1 MMFFYRF
8 SLILGLLMIMAISSA
23 PAQTREM
30 TDLAGRQV
38 HLPKEPQ
45 RVVSLAPS
53 ITELIYALDREE
65 ILKGTTQFSNHPLKA
80 RDLPRVGSYA
90 RPDMELILGLKPDLI
105 LAIRDGNPR
114 HVIERL
120 QALNIPVFVLDSRN
134 IEEIILSIE
143 ALGEILDARG
153 QASMLIKD
161 MRKRIKRAQQKVAK
175 TDFRPNVF
183 FQADANPVIG
193 VGESTFINEIIKLSG
208 GKNAIAGASGY
219 PRMGWEDILRINPE
233 VVIIASM
240 AGGKNKDQLLGSWRR
255 WPQLRAVQNDR
266 IYVVDADIFE
276 RPTHRLVEGLE
287 ILMGIIHP
295 ELTSD
300 HYEY

>member
-1 MMFFYRF
+1 MMYFFRLG
-8 SLILGLLMIMAISSA
+8 LILGLLVLTTTTSA
-23 PAQTREM
+23 LAESREM

-38 HLPKEPQ
+38 NLPQAPK

-53 ITELIYALDREE
+53 ITELVYALGREE
-65 ILKGTTQFSNHPLKA
+65 VLKGTTQFSNHPLKA
-80 RDLPRVGSYA
+80 RELPRIGSYA
-90 RPDMELILGLKPDLI
+90 RPDLELILGLKPDLV

-114 HVIERL
+114 HAIERL
-120 QALNIPVFVLDSRN
+120 DALNIPVFALDSKN
-134 IEEIILSIE
+134 IEEIVLSIE
-143 ALGEILDARG
+143 ALGEILNA
-153 QASMLIKD
+153 
-161 MRKRIKRAQQKVAK
+161 RAQAGILIEDMQKRMEQVEQKVAK

-193 VGESTFINEIIKLSG
+193 VGESTFINEIISLSG

-219 PRMGWEDILRINPE
+219 PRMGWEDILRINPD

-240 AGGKNKDQLLGSWRR
+240 AGGKNKEQLLQSWLR
-255 WPQLRAVQNDR
+255 WPQLQAVQNER
-266 IYVVDADIFE
+266 VHVVDADIFE

-295 ELTSD
+295 ELASD
-300 HYEY
+300 NYEY